1 MQKLLRLC
9 LWQAI
14 IIGILT
20 AHFPVISAEE
30 ERGIRMR
37 GPKSSDVFPYDRY
50 GPITSKDTLWN
61 IATRVKP
68 DTRLSVYQVMQALYQ
83 KNPQAFVDSNINHL
97 IEGQYLKIPS
107 FNNMM
112 AINTESAKKKSARDS
127 KAWLKIQPKATN
139 KIVAQEPTINKKD
152 LETVKTEIK
161 EQLQKID
168 GQQQKR
174 LENIQNDISDSIDG
188 LQAILRENEALRL
201 RLNSFNDTLDVMQNE
216 VAKGKEIK
224 LQMDDMIKL
233 QQALLAKAEAR
244 EQQLLLEQQQAALA
258 EQDITSSL
266 WFKIVMGT
274 MPALLILALL
284 GFLFKRRQQASDEAF
299 FSELDSKKK
308 TPSPKAKKE
317 TVVEEELSL
326 DNELS
331 LDDELNLDDELDL
344 SDDLSL
350 DDELSIDLIDND
362 SDAIHLDEDDSLDDL
377 DDLED
382 ILLDD
387 GSDDDIL
394 EGGTLAQDD
403 LDSLLA
409 GLDDESPALA
419 KPSADDKTNEEA
431 DELAGGE
438 LNQDDLDDLLGGL
451 DDEVPAV
458 EEPAKEKAEAALD
471 EVNEQE
477 VEEKNDQA
485 EELAGG
491 ELNQDDLDDLLG
503 GIDKLDDEEPAKQQV
518 TAAAKEAPI
527 EKTAEKIT
535 EEKVAADVTD
545 PDDIDALLASV
556 SAQGSDA
563 ASDSVADKPV
573 EAAAKE
579 APIEKTAEKI
589 TEEKVAADV
598 TDPDDIDALLAS
610 VSAQGS
616 DAASDSVADKPVEA
630 AAKEAPIEKT
640 AEKITEEKV
649 AADVTDPDDIDALL
663 ASVSAQGSD
672 AASDSVAEQPVEAA
686 AKEAPIEKAVEKITE
701 EKVAADVTDP
711 DDIDALL
718 ASVAAQGSDA
728 ASDSV
733 ADQPVEAAAKEA
745 PIEKTAEATADVTDP
760 DDIDALLASVAAQG
774 SDAASESVADQTVE
788 AAAKEAPIEKA
799 AEKITEEKVAVDV
812 TDPDDIDALLASVAA
827 QGSDAASDSVADQPV
842 EAAAKEAPIE
852 KTAEATADVTDPDD
866 IDALLASV
874 AAQGSD
880 AASESVADQT
890 VEAAAKEAP
899 IEKAA
904 EKITEE
910 KVAVDVTDPDD
921 IDALLASVAAQ
932 GSDAASDSV
941 ADQPVKAAAKEA
953 PIEKVAEKITEAT
966 ADVTDPDDID
976 ALLAS
981 VSAQG
986 SDAVDDSVSEDV
998 ADQSAEL
1005 TDPDDIDALIAS
1017 MSDHAPTPSISAK
1030 TAVPDE
1036 TSAMAMDEQGTKE
1049 NDSGLSAE
1057 ELQIQK
1063 EIAENEAKIAEFTA
1077 EYVTPFLTADF
1088 SDILAKKNDAELTD
1102 ETVASS
1108 ESAAVDDELDI
1119 DALIADTQSEN
1130 EVGQNEQQGTQED
1143 IGDSLTDYMSNE
1155 TANGQSDESFTE
1167 SALSQLLVEEGLDK
1181 TAEQSGQPT
1190 EISPL
1195 NAIDLAPDFSDEEV
1209 LADLLAETTDAD
1221 EEAHSEQTADLD
1233 IITEL
1238 DNVDFDELLA
1248 NIEEESATASTAVD
1262 VVELTLNDIDDDLID
1277 DSLGK
1282 SIESIKEAEATEDY
1296 VSVDELLSE
1305 SLANTDASEP
1315 YEKTN
1320 IEGVLGRFSDN
1331 NSGIDVDKDG
1341 SMSSKLDL
1349 AKMYIEMSDEENA
1362 EVILQEVIKKGNKTQ
1377 QVAAQTLLDT
1387 L

>member
-61 IATRVKP
+61 IATRIKP

-409 GLDDESPALA
+409 GLDDESPASE

-563 ASDSVADKPV
+563 ASDSVAEQPVEAAAKEAPIEKTAEKITEEKVAADVTDPDDIDALLASVSAQGSDAASDSVADKRV

-616 DAASDSVADKPVEA
+616 DAASDSVADKPVA
-630 AAKEAPIEKT
+630 
-640 AEKITEEKV
+640 
-649 AADVTDPDDIDALL
+649 
-663 ASVSAQGSD
+663 
-672 AASDSVAEQPVEAA
+672 AA
-686 AKEAPIEKAVEKITE
+686 AKEAPIEKAAEKITE

-728 ASDSV
+728 ASESV
-733 ADQPVEAAAKEA
+733 ADKPVEAAAKEA
-745 PIEKTAEATADVTDP
+745 PIEKAAEKITEEKVAADVTDP

-812 TDPDDIDALLASVAA
+812 TDPDDIDALLASVSA
-827 QGSDAASDSVADQPV
+827 QGSDAASNSVADQP
-842 EAAAKEAPIE
+842 
-852 KTAEATADVTDPDD
+852 
-866 IDALLASV
+866 
-874 AAQGSD
+874 
-880 AASESVADQT
+880 

-910 KVAVDVTDPDD
+910 KVAV
-921 IDALLASVAAQ
+921 
-932 GSDAASDSV
+932 
-941 ADQPVKAAAKEA
+941 
-953 PIEKVAEKITEAT
+953 
-966 ADVTDPDDID
+966 DVTDPDDID

-1221 EEAHSEQTADLD
+1221 EEAHPEQTADLD